1 MLKFNGG
8 EKKVLGE
15 RIRELRKKHRMS
27 QKELAEKL
35 GVSTSAIGMY
45 EQERREPDSSKLEK
59 LCELFGVTLDYLMG
73 RKTMQRTIPQSND
86 IIETF
91 DLMAADILEHGGL
104 MFNGEPIDKDEV
116 GRVVEAMRLG
126 MMLRLQQDLDKK

>member
-1 MLKFNGG
+1 
-8 EKKVLGE
+8 
-15 RIRELRKKHRMS
+15 MS

-45 EQERREPDSSKLEK
+45 EQERREPDSAKLEQ
-59 LCELFGVTLDYLMG
+59 LCEIFNVTLDYLLG
-73 RKTMQRTIPQSND
+73 RKTMQRTLPQSND

>member
-1 MLKFNGG
+1 M
-8 EKKVLGE
+8 LGE
-15 RIRELRKKHRMS
+15 RIKELRKKHKMS

-45 EQERREPDSSKLEK
+45 EQERREPDSAKLEQ
-59 LCELFGVTLDYLMG
+59 LCEIFNVTLDYLLG
-73 RKTMQRTIPQSND
+73 RKTMQRTLPQSND